1 MDAPHPHS
9 QTDAAHSPASHDHAA
24 RMRVIFGILTCIL
37 LASIDQTVVLPAIPQ
52 MSASLHDR
60 AHIAW
65 VVSAYLLTTT
75 ATTPVYG
82 KLSDQLGRR
91 AVLSP
96 ALLVF
101 LAASCVCAAAGS
113 AAWLILG
120 RALQG
125 VGGGALMSVAQ
136 SAVADV
142 VPPRERGRYQG
153 WFAGTW
159 AVSTLVGPVVGGFV
173 AQHISWRWIFWGNV
187 PLVLLAL
194 GVSHRALAGLAPRG
208 GRAPIDY
215 AGALLLVCAV
225 AALLLALSMGGV
237 DLAWG
242 SGRELGLFGL
252 AALLSG
258 LLWRQQS
265 AAPAPLLP
273 GHLLARQA
281 HVSLIAFLYSGALFE
296 IIFQLPLLLQGAYH
310 ASPAGAGAGLM
321 PMLFGT
327 TIGAYGAGQVL
338 RATGRVRTVLACGL
352 VLAICGVV
360 PVGIWPLG
368 QGLGWPVGWSL
379 LTGIGLGLLMPTSL
393 VSVQSLAGGRDVG
406 TMTGMLLL
414 VRSTGGAFGAT
425 LAGVA
430 LALSAPGT
438 LAGFQAGLLGAAGAL
453 GLALLVLTRMPDVG
467 LGTAN

>member
-1 MDAPHPHS
+1 MDAPETPRHLP
-9 QTDAAHSPASHDHAA
+9 AAPYSHEA

-52 MSASLHDR
+52 MAASLHDS
-60 AHIAW
+60 AHISW

-75 ATTPVYG
+75 ATTPIYG

-101 LAASCVCAAAGS
+101 LAASGLCALAGS
-113 AAWLILG
+113 AGWLILG

-125 VGGGALMSVAQ
+125 VGGGALMAVAQ

-173 AQHISWRWIFWGNV
+173 AQHVSWRWIFWGNV
-187 PLVLLAL
+187 PIVLVALAM
-194 GVSHRALAGLAPRG
+194 SHRALKGLAPKG

-215 AGALLLVCAV
+215 PGAGLLLAAV
-225 AALLLALSMGGV
+225 GLLLLALSMGGV

-242 SGRELGLFGL
+242 SARELGLFGG
-252 AALLSG
+252 AALLFVM
-258 LLWRQQS
+258 LWRQQGL
-265 AAPAPLLP
+265 APAPLLP

-281 HVSLIAFLYSGALFE
+281 HVSVISFLFSGALFE
-296 IIFQLPLLLQGAYH
+296 LIFQLPLLLQGAYH
-310 ASPAGAGAGLM
+310 TSPSGAGAGLM

-327 TIGAYGAGQVL
+327 TMGAYGAGQFL
-338 RATGRVRTVLACGL
+338 RATGRARTALAFGL
-352 VLAICGVV
+352 AVAIGALV
-360 PVGIWPLG
+360 PLGLWPLG
-368 QGLGWPVGWSL
+368 AGLGWAVGWSML
-379 LTGIGLGLLMPTSL
+379 AGIGLGALMPTSL

-406 TMTGMLLL
+406 TMTGLLLL

-430 LALSAPGT
+430 LSLSAPGT

-453 GLALLVLTRMPDVG
+453 GLALLVLARMPDVE
-467 LGTAN
+467 LGTANR